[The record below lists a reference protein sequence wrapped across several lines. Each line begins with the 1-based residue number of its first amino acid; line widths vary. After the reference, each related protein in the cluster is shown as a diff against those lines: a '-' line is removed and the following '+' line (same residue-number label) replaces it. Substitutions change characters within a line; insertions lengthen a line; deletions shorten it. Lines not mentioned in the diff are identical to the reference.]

1 MGNIFREQRRG
12 SIVMAVITLLL
23 GVLLVLAPIQSV
35 RLLCGLLGVALLL
48 VGLSYV
54 RSWAD
59 VGRRQAGVPRWFLL
73 PGLLL
78 AALGLWLY
86 TAPPKSAI
94 LLVQFS
100 VTAVLL
106 FHGVLDVQG
115 ANSLRRLGLRRWGV
129 DLALGIV
136 TLLLG
141 AVVLL
146 NPFGT
151 MEALVVL
158 IGLSLVYDG
167 ASDLYLIY
175 RVSKA
180 FRDGGDL

>member
-1 MGNIFREQRRG
+1 MGNIFREQRRS
-12 SIVMAVITLLL
+12 SIVMAVLTLLL
-23 GVLLVLAPIQSV
+23 GLLLMLAPIQSV
-35 RLLCGLLGVALLL
+35 RLLCGLLGAALLL

-78 AALGLWLY
+78 AALGLWLF
-86 TAPPKSAI
+86 TAPESAI

-100 VTAVLL
+100 VAAVLL

-151 MEALVVL
+151 MKALVVL

-175 RVSKA
+175 RVSKT

>member
-1 MGNIFREQRRG
+1 MWPHHLEPIEKERQLWAIFFGNSG
-12 SIVMAVITLLL
+12 AAAS
-23 GVLLVLAPIQSV
+23 
-35 RLLCGLLGVALLL
+35 
-48 VGLSYV
+48 
-54 RSWAD
+54 SWRCSPSCW
-59 VGRRQAGVPRWFLL
+59 GCCWCWPPQAGVPRWFLL

-78 AALGLWLY
+78 AALGLWLF
-86 TAPPKSAI
+86 TAPESAI

-100 VTAVLL
+100 VAAVLL

-151 MEALVVL
+151 MKALVVL

>member
-1 MGNIFREQRRG
+1 MGNIFREQRRS
-12 SIVMAVITLLL
+12 SIVMAVLTLLL
-23 GVLLVLAPIQSV
+23 GLLLVLAPIQSV
-35 RLLCGLLGVALLL
+35 RLLCGLLGAALLL

-78 AALGLWLY
+78 AALGLWLL
-86 TAPPKSAI
+86 TALESAI

-100 VTAVLL
+100 VAAVLL

-151 MEALVVL
+151 MKALVVL